1 MTVFSLLLRLD
12 MKKQKF
18 EIGETV
24 VMAGEN
30 SRRMVVVETD
40 KIYVTCAWVDEI
52 GKMQYRKFK
61 YTELVEDKFYNP
73 SNLLHI

>member
-1 MTVFSLLLRLD
+1 MTDLSLLLRFE

-30 SRRMVVVETD
+30 STRMVVVETD
-40 KIYVTCAWVDEI
+40 NSYVTCAWVDEI

-61 YTELVEDKFYNP
+61 YPELVEDKFYNP
-73 SNLLHI
+73 SNLIHI